1 MLLRVAVQ
9 DGNRKEWSELTRRSL
24 AIASRL
30 AVSHEL
36 AVRCHLRLESSKGS
50 ARLHIQDGS
59 WKLSWGCPPE
69 SLWRVFTC
77 TSGFSQHAA
86 DFSQNRH
93 SKVPR
98 QSCKAS
104 YYATLETHNGPFA
117 TFCQLVKSLRPT

>member
-9 DGNRKEWSELTRRSL
+9 DGNRKEWSELTRWSL

-59 WKLSWGCPPE
+59 WQLAAQLGLST
-69 SLWRVFTC
+69 RV
-77 TSGFSQHAA
+77 A
-86 DFSQNRH
+86 
-93 SKVPR
+93 
-98 QSCKAS
+98 
-104 YYATLETHNGPFA
+104 LEGLYLYLGLLTA
-117 TFCQLVKSLRPT
+117 CS

>member
-9 DGNRKEWSELTRRSL
+9 DGNRKEWSELTRQSL

-59 WKLSWGCPPE
+59 WQLSWDCPPE

-98 QSCKAS
+98 QK
-104 YYATLETHNGPFA
+104 LQGFLLP
-117 TFCQLVKSLRPT
+117 SLGNP